1 MSDTLV
7 NELVDIAIKTSDRI
21 GYRFSKDEIKSVLE
35 YAEQKLELNKKG
47 DDYLPVLF
55 ESELENYIRR
65 HAINILGGMNY
76 VRNLQTVAMC
86 E

>member
-35 YAEQKLELNKKG
+35 YAERKLELNKKG